1 MFIQILSF
9 FLGNFSKNFLLNQKI
24 IFGIGASIASFM
36 FFYLIGYLSKYLSKY
51 AQSKKMWRVINI
63 FIITFMSLLTLTIL
77 SRYL

>member
-1 MFIQILSF
+1 
-9 FLGNFSKNFLLNQKI
+9 I

-63 FIITFMSLLTLTIL
+63 FIITFMSFLTLTIL
-77 SRYL
+77 IDIFN